1 MKLQHTNANNVNC
14 IVQWDIL
21 LFLFLLTGGVLITP
35 ERVKGSV
42 SVPYTEGGVAMT
54 GAPTHTDTHTHTMSM
69 CIHVIS
75 LL

>member
-1 MKLQHTNANNVNC
+1 MKLQHTNANNVHC

-54 GAPTHTDTHTHTMSM
+54 GTPTHTHTHNE
-69 CIHVIS
+69 HVYTCNIIVMK
-75 LL
+75 L